1 MNKNTIKAPCTILL
15 AAVNVI
21 VFLVLSF
28 LGMTEDGEF
37 MLKHGAMY
45 VPYLIQRGE
54 YYRLFSSMFLHFCMW
69 QSVTEDG
76 LETYPAEAWSL

>member
-1 MNKNTIKAPCTILL
+1 MNKAKGNEAYKWTNTTIKRHVILL

-37 MLKHGAMY
+37 MLKQAMY
-45 VPYLIQRGE
+45 VPYLIQEESTTG
-54 YYRLFSSMFLHFCMW
+54 YFPVFLHFW
-69 QSVTEDG
+69 V
-76 LETYPAEAWSL
+76 WSSCQ

>member
-15 AAVNVI
+15 ATVNVI

-45 VPYLIQRGE
+45 VPYLIKNGE
-54 YYRLFSSMFLHFCMW
+54 YYRLFTSPVCFFTLGMIILSII
-69 QSVTEDG
+69 
-76 LETYPAEAWSL
+76 

>member
-37 MLKHGAMY
+37 MKVFFGSDLRMHCTKKK
-45 VPYLIQRGE
+45 E
-54 YYRLFSSMFLHFCMW
+54 K
-69 QSVTEDG
+69 
-76 LETYPAEAWSL
+76 